1 MRIRQG
7 LWLSLALFAGCAKAP
22 AEERL
27 RARIGAMQ
35 DAVVARDVSVFMEGV
50 AQDFIGSGNLDRAAL
65 QQLVR
70 LQVMRNAAIG
80 ATLGPIEVQLQG
92 ERATV
97 EFDAVL
103 TGGAGGLLPERAQG
117 YRIKS
122 GWRDGG
128 HDWQVFSAEWTPLL

>member
-1 MRIRQG
+1 MRTGHG
-7 LWLSLALFAGCAKAP
+7 LFLALALLAGCAKAP
-22 AEERL
+22 AEQRL
-27 RARIGAMQ
+27 RERIGAMQ
-35 DAVVARDVSVFMEGV
+35 DAIVARDVSAFMEGV
-50 AQDFIGSGNLDRAAL
+50 AEDFIGSGNLDRAAL
-65 QQLVR
+65 QQVVR

-80 ATLGPIEVQLQG
+80 ATLGPIEVAIQG

-103 TGGAGGLLPERAQG
+103 TGGTGGLLPERAQG

-128 HDWQVFSAEWTPLL
+128 DGWQVYHAEWEAAL